1 MNLKIVGLQTHEDES
16 PLAFTV
22 MFDDLDRGRRMVAT
36 VSEAALIDS
45 AAHPHCEA
53 IDVEPMARGTVQYEK
68 YETEAVVRVI
78 KKFLRDRANRQNQE

>member
-36 VSEAALIDS
+36 VYRSRFS
-45 AAHPHCEA
+45 
-53 IDVEPMARGTVQYEK
+53 R
-68 YETEAVVRVI
+68 
-78 KKFLRDRANRQNQE
+78 LRRASRL